1 MAEPPRTLPRGARV
15 PGVRLASRA
24 LRRPRGR
31 IGAVLLGGFVI
42 LGILG
47 PALAPFDPF
56 AISGPPLAPPGPEHP
71 MGTDALGRDL
81 ASAVLYG
88 ARTSLLVAAGVGVLA
103 GLLGLALGAVAG
115 WVGGWMDDLLM
126 RATEVVQVIPRFFLA
141 VLAIALFGPGLGI
154 LTLVLGLTSWTT
166 LARVVRAE
174 VLTLRGREF
183 VLAARAAGAAP
194 ARVLW
199 TEVVPNALP
208 PAVAL
213 LGLVLGR
220 VLLVEA
226 GLGFLG
232 LGDPSAVS
240 WGHLAARAQP
250 FLRAGPWLALF
261 PGLAIVLA
269 VLGFNLLG
277 DAFTAA
283 GRRR

>member
-1 MAEPPRTLPRGARV
+1 MAEGPSGRRPPIPGAR
-15 PGVRLASRA
+15 LAARA

-31 IGAVLLGGFVI
+31 VGAALLAGFLA
-42 LGILG
+42 LGVLG
-47 PALAPFDPF
+47 PWLAPFDPF
-56 AISGPPLAPPGPEHP
+56 AITGPPLAPPGLAHP

-81 ASAVLYG
+81 LSALLYG
-88 ARTSLLVAAGVGVLA
+88 ARTSLLVAGGVGVLA
-103 GLLGLALGAVAG
+103 GLLGGTLGAVAG
-115 WVGGWMDDLLM
+115 WAGGWTDDLLM
-126 RATEVVQVIPRFFLA
+126 RGTEVVQVIPRFFLA
-141 VLAIALFGPGLGI
+141 ILAIALFGPGLGI

-174 VLTLRGREF
+174 VLTLRNREF
-183 VLAARAAGAAP
+183 VLAARASGASP
-194 ARVLW
+194 VRVLW

-208 PAVAL
+208 PALAL

-240 WGHLAARAQP
+240 WGYLAAQAQP